1 MDDSAQLPQTPLSP
15 PPISV
20 GIGKPEFPPVAEIST
35 SPESA
40 EVEVIPESPEVS
52 PELVEHVQAVQRG
65 EIQLPGPI
73 DVGAHEGQPVSVQPS
88 APQQPNI
95 VLPLTKDDI
104 QTGQKQPTSS
114 AFRWLTEWVKWL
126 IKKYP
131 GRALYK
137 SE

>member
-1 MDDSAQLPQTPLSP
+1 MDDFAQLPQPPLPPSP
-15 PPISV
+15 VSV
-20 GIGKPEFPPVAEIST
+20 GIGKPELPPVAET
-35 SPESA
+35 PKQAESA
-40 EVEVIPESPEVS
+40 EIEIIPETPEVS

-73 DVGAHEGQPVSVQPS
+73 DVGTHKGQSLSIQPS

-95 VLPLTKDDI
+95 VLPLTKNGI
-104 QTGQKQPTSS
+104 QVGQKKPVSS

-131 GRALYK
+131 GRVLYK